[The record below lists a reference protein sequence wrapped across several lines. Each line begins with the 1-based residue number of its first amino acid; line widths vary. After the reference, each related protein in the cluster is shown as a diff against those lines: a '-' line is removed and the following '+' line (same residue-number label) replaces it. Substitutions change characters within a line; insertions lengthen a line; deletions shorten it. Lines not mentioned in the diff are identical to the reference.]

1 MFDVAVDLGVW
12 LLLILT
18 GAVLVRAFLGP
29 ALTDRLLAVNMITTK
44 LVALFLLL
52 ALQEGNWVYLDV
64 ALVFV
69 LAACVATVA
78 IVKFFQEGSLL

>member
-1 MFDVAVDLGVW
+1 MFTATVNLGIW
-12 LLLILT
+12 LLIGLT
-18 GAVLVRAFLGP
+18 GIVLARAFKGP
-29 ALTDRLLAVNMITTK
+29 AMTDRLLAVNMITTK

-69 LAACVATVA
+69 MAASVATVA

>member
-1 MFDVAVDLGVW
+1 MFLTVVNLGIW
-12 LLLILT
+12 FLLILT
-18 GAVLVRAFLGP
+18 GVVLVRAFRGP
-29 ALTDRLLAVNMITTK
+29 AMTDRLLAVNMITTN

-69 LAACVATVA
+69 MAACVATIA